1 MANAGPDPDP
11 DSDPA
16 TAGPGPAA
24 RVDAWLNGAWTLAAL
39 AAAAEGRPLS
49 REHGRLL
56 AAAGCAEPDGD
67 GWRLLPAYRAL
78 LAGPSGRP
86 AFPRRVARQ
95 LGQAADAAVG
105 RDGREEEDDAA
116 LLQEGAASGER
127 MGAFLDLLREHVAGF
142 GDLLE
147 KDGLRFLDVGTG
159 VGAVAAA
166 VLDRVPGSSAVG
178 LDVEPRALRL
188 AEHHLA
194 ERGLGDR
201 VELRLLDVA
210 DLSERGAYDL
220 AWFPLAALAP
230 DTVGRALPRV
240 REALRPGARLLTATV
255 LRDDPADD
263 VLREAVVRWRMSL
276 GRITPWGPREA
287 ARELA
292 AAGYRDVRCV
302 RTPERV
308 LTLVTARAP

>member
-1 MANAGPDPDP
+1 MANAGPDP
-11 DSDPA
+11 A
-16 TAGPGPAA
+16 T
-24 RVDAWLNGAWTLAAL
+24 RVDAWLSGAWTLAAL
-39 AAAAEGRPLS
+39 AAASEGRPLS

-78 LAGPSGRP
+78 LAGPAGPS

-95 LGQAADAAVG
+95 LGQAADAAAG
-105 RDGREEEDDAA
+105 RDGHEEEDDAA
-116 LLQEGAASGER
+116 LLAEGVASGER
-127 MGAFLDLLREHVAGF
+127 MGAFLDLLGERVPGF

-147 KDGLRFLDVGTG
+147 EDGLRFLDVGTG
-159 VGAVAAA
+159 VGAIAAA

-188 AEHHLA
+188 AERHLA
-194 ERGLGDR
+194 GRGLGDR

-210 DLSERGAYDL
+210 DLSERGVYDL

-230 DTVGRALPRV
+230 GAVERALPRV
-240 REALRPGARLLTATV
+240 RDALRPGARLLTATV
-255 LRDDPADD
+255 LRDDPAGD
-263 VLREAVVRWRMSL
+263 VREAVVRWRMSL
-276 GRITPWGPREA
+276 SRITPWGPGET
-287 ARELA
+287 ARELT

-302 RTPERV
+302 ETPERA